1 MKDWGP
7 KNRRKEKRHGGISG
21 YLNVRGG
28 VGAGGWVGGG
38 YLRTVVFLKKSL
50 LTVSVLSGMET
61 APEPL

>member
-28 VGAGGWVGGG
+28 VGAGGWVGGISQDCG
-38 YLRTVVFLKKSL
+38 FSKEKLINCQR
-50 LTVSVLSGMET
+50 SVRDGNS
-61 APEPL
+61 P